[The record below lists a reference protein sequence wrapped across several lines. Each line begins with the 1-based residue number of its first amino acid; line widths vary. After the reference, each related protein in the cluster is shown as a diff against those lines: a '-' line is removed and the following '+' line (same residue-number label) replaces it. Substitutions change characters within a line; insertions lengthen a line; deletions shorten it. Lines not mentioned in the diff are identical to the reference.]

1 MEQAATL
8 RKPPSSGIRFNRNEW
23 SGAFGDLG
31 TDLPLLVGMILAARL
46 DAASVLTLFGVM
58 QILTALRYRIPMPVQ
73 PLKAMAALVIAQ
85 KLPGG
90 VLYGAGLTIGIV
102 MLLLTL
108 TGLVDWVAR
117 IVPKA
122 VVRGIQL
129 GLGLQLAGIALKD
142 YAGRDGTPGWVLAA
156 IGFTLTIF
164 LMGRRKIP
172 TAIVLI
178 ALGCAYAFVF
188 RLAPAE
194 FVKAA
199 GLRLPAWHVPSA
211 ADLWTGFLILALPQ
225 LPLSL
230 ANSILATRQIAQD
243 FFPERRIT
251 VRQISL
257 TYSAMNLLSPFGGGV
272 PTCHGSGGMAGHYAF
287 GARTGGS
294 VILYGTFYLVLGLF
308 FSRGFD
314 RVIQVFPMPILGVL
328 LLFEALTLA
337 VLIRDLHAASAEFFI
352 AVLVGF
358 VAAFV
363 PYGYLVGLVA
373 GTLILAAEKRGLL
386 RTPGAPGGAASR

>member
-1 MEQAATL
+1 MSEP
-8 RKPPSSGIRFNRNEW
+8 RKGSIRFNRSEW

-31 TDLPLLVGMILAARL
+31 TDLPLIVGMILAAHL
-46 DAASVLTLFGVM
+46 DAASVLALFGVM

-85 KLPGG
+85 RLPGG
-90 VLYGAGLTIGIV
+90 VLYGAGLSIGIV
-102 MLLLTL
+102 MLLLTV

-129 GLGLQLAGIALKD
+129 GLGLQLGSIALKD

-156 IGFTLTIF
+156 IGFALTLF

-172 TAIVLI
+172 AALVLI

-188 RLAPAE
+188 RLAPSE
-194 FVKAA
+194 FVRAA
-199 GLRLPAWHVPSA
+199 GLRLPVWHAPSA
-211 ADLWTGFLILALPQ
+211 TDVWTGFLVLALPQ

-230 ANSILATRQIAQD
+230 ANSVLATRQIAQD
-243 FFPERRIT
+243 FFPQRGIT

-257 TYSAMNLLSPFGGGV
+257 TYSAMNLLNPFGGGV

-294 VILYGTFYLVLGLF
+294 VILYGMFYLTLGLF

-337 VLIRDLHAASAEFFI
+337 ALVRDLHPSQAEFFV
-352 AVLVGF
+352 AVLVGL

-363 PYGYLVGLVA
+363 PYGYLVGMVA
-373 GTLILAAEKRGLL
+373 GTLVLAAMKRGLL
-386 RTPGAPGGAASR
+386 KTPGTPDKPALPGPPQ

>member
-1 MEQAATL
+1 MVLSGPQGG
-8 RKPPSSGIRFNRNEW
+8 GIRFNRNEW

-31 TDLPLLVGMILAARL
+31 TDLPLLVGMIFAAKL
-46 DAASVLTLFGVM
+46 DAASVLSVFGVM

-85 KLPGG
+85 KLPGD
-90 VLYGAGLTIGIV
+90 VLYGAGLAIGIV

-108 TGLVDWVAR
+108 TGLVDWVAL

-129 GLGLQLAGIALKD
+129 GLGLQLGSIALRD
-142 YAGRDGTPGWVLAA
+142 YAGRDGTPGWILAA

-172 TAIVLI
+172 SAIVLI
-178 ALGCAYAFVF
+178 ALGCAYAFMF
-188 RLAPAE
+188 RLAPVE
-194 FVKAA
+194 FVRAA
-199 GLRLPAWHVPSA
+199 GLRLPVWHVPSA
-211 ADLWTGFLILALPQ
+211 ANIWAGFLILALPQ

-230 ANSILATRQIAQD
+230 ANSVLATRQIAQD
-243 FFPERRIT
+243 FFPQRGVT
-251 VRQISL
+251 VRQISF
-257 TYSAMNLLSPFGGGV
+257 TYSAMNLLNPFGSGV

-294 VILYGTFYLVLGLF
+294 VILCGMFYLVLGLF

-314 RVIQVFPMPILGVL
+314 KVIHVFPMPILGVL

-337 VLIRDLHAASAEFFI
+337 ALIRDLHGAPSEFFV

-363 PYGYLVGLVA
+363 PYGYLVGLIA
-373 GTLILAAEKRGLL
+373 GTLILAAFRRGLV
-386 RTPGAPGGAASR
+386 RTPGVPDSSAPPGSPV